1 MSNFLILKSEFHEFF
16 LFCNFCTL
24 FLLLQKRRKKSIV
37 FLFLLYLNVKSS
49 ELYKFPTDN
58 SCIPERSMDVGQIRA
73 KGNQSTLKFGEI
85 GPTQVKLIYSISK
98 KMLEIHCIKNARNQ
112 KSTFDLR
119 KAKIKTQ
126 WGKDILGPK
135 KIQVYF

>member
-58 SCIPERSMDVGQIRA
+58 SCSPERSMDVGQIRA

-85 GPTQVKLIYSISK
+85 GPTQVK
-98 KMLEIHCIKNARNQ
+98 C
-112 KSTFDLR
+112 
-119 KAKIKTQ
+119 
-126 WGKDILGPK
+126 
-135 KIQVYF
+135 

>member
-16 LFCNFCTL
+16 LFCNFLYTI
-24 FLLLQKRRKKSIV
+24 FVVAEKKEEEDCF

-85 GPTQVKLIYSISK
+85 GPTQVK
-98 KMLEIHCIKNARNQ
+98 C
-112 KSTFDLR
+112 
-119 KAKIKTQ
+119 
-126 WGKDILGPK
+126 
-135 KIQVYF
+135 